1 MPSSKKRLVWSE
13 EDLARYRERHEY
25 QGDKSLKDALAAF
38 RPEGS
43 TPGEKPLRAASNK
56 KPKKEGALSTPA
68 ADLAAVLN
76 GEPGKPKKRRGIS
89 VRPIMD
95 SLKEP
100 VMTVS
105 CGQMP
110 SGAHV
115 FSVWLEGARV
125 LTINELISI
134 YQYRKFETYAYKN
147 RWKELMQKAVDQL
160 LLTDRPPFFESR
172 TRLVLYR
179 RGTRLIDLDSLPAV
193 FKYATDGLKKAGLIA
208 EDNPNVIV
216 EVVPVQ
222 EKGTPAIGLRL
233 EEMPDWTPPLQDWQG
248 VWHDPV
254 MDLASLPEAEV
265 IPAGRAR
272 KKAIPPVTIPAKPP
286 QKAPRKNAARL
297 PEKKVTKPT
306 SRKKAS

>member
-1 MPSSKKRLVWSE
+1 MPSSKNRLVWSE

-25 QGDKSLKDALAAF
+25 QGDKKLKDALAAF
-38 RPEGS
+38 HPEGVP
-43 TPGEKPLRAASNK
+43 PGDRPLRAAPKK
-56 KPKKEGALSTPA
+56 KPKKDGAAETAA

-76 GEPGKPKKRRGIS
+76 GAPGKPKKRRGIS

-95 SLKEP
+95 SLREP

-105 CGQMP
+105 CGQTP
-110 SGAHV
+110 SGVHV

-160 LLTDRPPFFESR
+160 RLTDRPPFFESR

-248 VWHDPV
+248 VWHDAV
-254 MDLASLPEAEV
+254 MDLASLPEADLPQAGRTGKKAATRLAGTAKSPGKAPLRTTKA
-265 IPAGRAR
+265 PAG
-272 KKAIPPVTIPAKPP
+272 KAAKSP
-286 QKAPRKNAARL
+286 
-297 PEKKVTKPT
+297 
-306 SRKKAS
+306 SRKKVS